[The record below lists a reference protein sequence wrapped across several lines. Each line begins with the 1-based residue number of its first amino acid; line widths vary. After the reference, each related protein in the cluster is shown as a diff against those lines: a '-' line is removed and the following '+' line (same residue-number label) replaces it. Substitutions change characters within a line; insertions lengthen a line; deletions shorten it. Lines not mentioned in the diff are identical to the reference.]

1 MTLSDATSSV
11 DQAPPAETQSSEPV
25 AAAPA
30 TTIQQPQSL
39 APMEPRGSGR
49 ASLFIAICAM
59 IVACASLPPVWAR
72 LVPLSADA
80 VARVR
85 LAVAGPADE
94 GDPQSTATV
103 MARQADELRTLFSES
118 QPRSAIPPVAAVA
131 SEPGAAQ
138 ATPIETQDALA
149 RVETLR
155 RAVDA
160 MRKTVEGLE
169 QVVERMRGSE
179 RRLALTLILQS
190 ATRDGRP
197 FVTELEWLRRSASD
211 EVTAAAVDVLLPY
224 ARRGVATVADLRDAL
239 FQSELADAVRRAAV
253 TETSYIDRLQRGIVG
268 WMADFGIAQKPK
280 PLDTDAILEEARLA
294 IARGQ
299 IAEATAAV
307 QRLEGPP
314 STLMAPWVARAKV
327 RLLIDE
333 MVQRLLQSSAGP
345 G

>member
-1 MTLSDATSSV
+1 MSDATSST
-11 DQAPPAETQSSEPV
+11 DYAPLAVTESSSEPA

-30 TTIQQPQSL
+30 TVIQQPQLPPL
-39 APMEPRGSGR
+39 APSAPHGSGR
-49 ASLFIAICAM
+49 AALFIAICAM
-59 IVACASLPPVWAR
+59 ITAIASLPPIWAR

-85 LAVAGPADE
+85 LAIVGPSDE

-103 MARQADELRTLFSES
+103 ARQAEELRALFSES
-118 QPRSAIPPVAAVA
+118 QPRPAIPPVAAVA
-131 SEPGAAQ
+131 TEQLAPPT
-138 ATPIETQDALA
+138 TPIDSQDALT
-149 RVETLR
+149 RIETLR

-160 MRKTVEGLE
+160 TRKSVEGLE
-169 QVVERMRGSE
+169 QVVERMRSSE

-253 TETSYIDRLQRGIVG
+253 GEATYLDRLQRGITG

-280 PLDTDAILEEARLA
+280 PLDVDAILEEARLA

-327 RLLIDE
+327 RLLIDD